1 MSLVGLEPTRLA
13 ALAPK
18 ASIVNHLIT
27 NSAFLNIVALTN
39 TTQQDKTRQD
49 KTKQNKTKQ
58 NKTKQARQPLDYKL
72 SLFEYYH
79 IL

>member
-1 MSLVGLEPTRLA
+1 
-13 ALAPK
+13 
-18 ASIVNHLIT
+18 LIT